1 MKTNKLLAAFSM
13 LAVLASAVTGCE
25 GKKDVAVQKISLSK
39 SSLDI
44 KTGEEAALTVTFTP
58 ENATNTNVTWNTGNP
73 SVASVTDGV
82 VKGLSEGTSTIT
94 VVSED
99 GNFSASCLVS
109 VTDYHAESV
118 EITPA
123 EIQNLK
129 KGESV
134 QFTATV
140 LPSNSI
146 NKNVLWTS
154 SNTAVATVDE
164 TGKVTAVGGGE
175 ADITVSTV
183 DGNRTAT
190 VKVYVSVT
198 CEGIALSE
206 SSIELYETTAKSGI
220 VLTFTPEDCS
230 NKEVEWNYDNTI
242 VSLGFES
249 DGTITVTAILEGETT
264 VKATS
269 KDGGFTAEFKVKVL
283 AKGTVIPD
291 DNYGKYE

>member
-1 MKTNKLLAAFSM
+1 MKTNRFLAALSM
-13 LAVLASAVTGCE
+13 FAILTAAVTGCD

-44 KTGEEAALTVTFTP
+44 KTGEEAALTVTITP
-58 ENATNTNVTWNTGNP
+58 ENATNTNITWSTGNP
-73 SVASVTDGV
+73 AVASVTDGV

-99 GNFSASCLVS
+99 GNLTASCLVS

-118 EITPA
+118 EITPS
-123 EIQNLK
+123 ETQNLE

-134 QFTATV
+134 QLTATV

-164 TGKVTAVGGGE
+164 SGKVTAVGGGE
-175 ADITVSTV
+175 ADITASTV

-190 VKVYVSVT
+190 VKVCVSVP

-206 SSIELYETTAKSGI
+206 SSIELYETTSKSV

-230 NKEVEWNYDNTI
+230 NKEVEWSYDNTI

-249 DGTITVTAILEGETT
+249 DGTITVTALLEGETT

>member
-1 MKTNKLLAAFSM
+1 MF
-13 LAVLASAVTGCE
+13 AVLASAVTGCE
-25 GKKDVAVQKISLSK
+25 GKKDVAVQKVSLSK

-44 KTGEEAALTVTFTP
+44 KTGEEAALTVTITP
-58 ENATNTNVTWNTGNP
+58 ENATNTNVTWSTGNP
-73 SVASVTDGV
+73 AVASVTDGV

-94 VVSED
+94 VITED
-99 GNFSASCLVS
+99 GNLTASCLVS

-123 EIQNLK
+123 ETQNLK
-129 KGESV
+129 KGETV
-134 QFTATV
+134 QLTATV
-140 LPSNSI
+140 LPSNAI
-146 NKNVLWTS
+146 NKNVTWTS

-164 TGKVTAVGGGE
+164 SGKVSAVGGGE
-175 ADITVSTV
+175 ADITASTV

-190 VKVYVSVT
+190 VKIYVSVP

-206 SSIELYETTAKSGI
+206 SSLELYETTSKSGI

-230 NKEVEWNYDNTI
+230 NKEVEWIYDNTI

-249 DGTITVTAILEGETT
+249 DGTITVTALLEGETT
-264 VKATS
+264 VKATT
-269 KDGGFTAEFKVKVL
+269 KDGGFTAEFNVKVI